1 MTPTLFSLQLG
12 TNLNTSKTI
21 KLIEARII
29 FLQATTLNKL
39 KLANKSAVKSAL
51 LEERTE
57 IEFLNNGSNLILY
70 YYASQ
75 ERPTLQFAVN
85 AFRVFLND
93 STNCTFINTKN
104 FDITNLQSSC
114 ALKGIESSNHLF
126 KFVYADAGAT
136 DSQLY
141 LGISCGFTIT
151 YHAPEVF
158 MNKVAYNYLYLAV
171 DKDFNSFSEGCFF
184 MKEQSVTNGES
195 ILVLYS
201 SPKCSEEGA
210 RLRVLCRS
218 EASQSVIYF
227 GAKTERFGG
236 KSSRA
241 FCNKGYATMPDTD
254 LEALKVLRL
263 EHYDA
268 DIDGIWV
275 SIAVVG
281 VNANNTIGVN
291 WTLAIPVSNP
301 NESSNMCS
309 CKCCDHIFNIEKI
322 GKAIL
327 SQFGGNNGD
336 PETKRI
342 GNERSESEF

>member
-1 MTPTLFSLQLG
+1 
-12 TNLNTSKTI
+12 
-21 KLIEARII
+21 
-29 FLQATTLNKL
+29 
-39 KLANKSAVKSAL
+39 
-51 LEERTE
+51 
-57 IEFLNNGSNLILY
+57 
-70 YYASQ
+70 
-75 ERPTLQFAVN
+75 
-85 AFRVFLND
+85 
-93 STNCTFINTKN
+93 
-104 FDITNLQSSC
+104 
-114 ALKGIESSNHLF
+114 
-126 KFVYADAGAT
+126 
-136 DSQLY
+136 
-141 LGISCGFTIT
+141 
-151 YHAPEVF
+151 

-171 DKDFNSFSEGCFF
+171 DKDFSSFSEGCFF

-241 FCNKGYATMPDTD
+241 FCNKGYATVLDTD

-275 SIAVVG
+275 NIAVVG

-291 WTLAIPVSNP
+291 LTLAIPVPNP
-301 NESSNMCS
+301 NESSNMW
-309 CKCCDHIFNIEKI
+309 IY
-322 GKAIL
+322 IL
-327 SQFGGNNGD
+327 CFAAVSVVIIYLIYKRLEMQSYHNLV
-336 PETKRI
+336 ETMEIQKQK
-342 GNERSESEF
+342 ESEMKEVKLNFEVSVSKEESAIRDGEETPHFKSITN